1 MINVHYE
8 YGFWFKQNTSEL
20 IKECA
25 FGGTY
30 FRDIQSG
37 VNSKWFR
44 KLWKE
49 FDDLKKY

>member
-37 VNSKWFR
+37 VNGLESCGKN
-44 KLWKE
+44 LMI
-49 FDDLKKY
+49 